1 MGKKSNVITNIVII
15 LFIIIG
21 FAGMALTISQYSS
34 IIDKDTAAKQ
44 YLQEDSIYKHS
55 LETDLCI
62 AINLGRNSKN
72 TEDTSQIDEY
82 LEKVD
87 SYLEQSKNVMAEYEK
102 IEKTKEEKNV
112 FSNVK
117 TAMGQYTSTI
127 QDEILPQIEAKHY
140 ESANSL
146 YFDKFVVSRN
156 KLDDYVSELLAL
168 TQSSIDKNYKSVVTK
183 TRLLQVFFT
192 LFGVILLVIVNLIE
206 KGREKMAKNLAEETA
221 KTQDALSSLNTAVFN
236 DTLTNTNNRFSFM
249 VDYGSGKTS
258 IEKDEIYYFMMLDI
272 KNFSEINISNGNDTG
287 DQLLKQTVSRIKA
300 ASPDIPLF
308 RTGSDEFVLVIKEK
322 SESGSFERA
331 KVIAD
336 RIYDSITKPYN
347 INNISLQVKY
357 SASMVKKNG
366 PLAIDASVLGE
377 MKQLMLEGERNPSG
391 KWSYSS
397 T

>member
-82 LEKVD
+82 LKKVD

-102 IEKTKEEKNV
+102 IEKTKEEENV

-127 QDEILPQIEAKHY
+127 QNEILPQIEAKHY

-221 KTQDALSSLNTAVFN
+221 KTQDALSYT
-236 DTLTNTNNRFSFM
+236 
-249 VDYGSGKTS
+249 
-258 IEKDEIYYFMMLDI
+258 
-272 KNFSEINISNGNDTG
+272 
-287 DQLLKQTVSRIKA
+287 LLK
-300 ASPDIPLF
+300 
-308 RTGSDEFVLVIKEK
+308 
-322 SESGSFERA
+322 
-331 KVIAD
+331 
-336 RIYDSITKPYN
+336 
-347 INNISLQVKY
+347 
-357 SASMVKKNG
+357 
-366 PLAIDASVLGE
+366 
-377 MKQLMLEGERNPSG
+377 
-391 KWSYSS
+391 
-397 T
+397 

>member
-82 LEKVD
+82 LKKVD

-102 IEKTKEEKNV
+102 IEKTKEEENV

-127 QDEILPQIEAKHY
+127 QNEILPQIEAKHY

-272 KNFSEINISNGNDTG
+272 KNFSDINISNGNDTG
-287 DQLLKQTVSRIKA
+287 DQVLKQTVSRIKA

-336 RIYDSITKPYN
+336 KIYDSLTKPYN

-357 SASMVKKNG
+357 SAAMVKKNG
-366 PLAIDASVLGE
+366 PLAVDSSVLGE

>member
-82 LEKVD
+82 LKKVD

-102 IEKTKEEKNV
+102 IEKTKEEENV
-112 FSNVK
+112 FNNVK

-127 QDEILPQIEAKHY
+127 QNEILPQIEAKHY

-272 KNFSEINISNGNDTG
+272 KNFSDINISNGNDTG
-287 DQLLKQTVSRIKA
+287 DQVLKQTVSRIKA

-336 RIYDSITKPYN
+336 KIYDSLTKPYN

-357 SASMVKKNG
+357 SAAMVKKNG
-366 PLAIDASVLGE
+366 PLAVDSSVLGE

>member
-15 LFIIIG
+15 LFIIVG
-21 FAGMALTISQYSS
+21 FAGMALIISQYSS
-34 IIDKDTAAKQ
+34 VIDKDTAAKQ

-87 SYLEQSKNVMAEYEK
+87 SYLQQSADVMAKYEK
-102 IEKTKEEKNV
+102 IEKSKEEENV
-112 FSNVK
+112 FLNVK
-117 TAMGQYTSTI
+117 TCMGQYTSTI
-127 QDEILPQIEAKHY
+127 QNEILPQIEAKHY
-140 ESANSL
+140 ESANSI
-146 YFDKFVVSRN
+146 YFEKFVVSRN
-156 KLDDYVSELLAL
+156 KLDDYVAELLAL
-168 TQSSIDKNYKSVVTK
+168 TQSTIDKNYKSVVTK

-192 LFGVILLVIVNLIE
+192 IFGVIILVIVNLVE

-221 KTQDALSSLNTAVFN
+221 KTQQALSSLNTAVFN

-249 VDYGSGKTS
+249 VEYGSGKTTIDKS
-258 IEKDEIYYFMMLDI
+258 EIYYFMMLDI
-272 KNFSEINISNGNDTG
+272 KDFSGINISNGNDTG
-287 DQLLKQTVSRIKA
+287 DQLLKQTVERIKA
-300 ASPDIPLF
+300 VSADIPLF
-308 RTGSDEFVLVIKEK
+308 RTGSDEFVIVIKEK

-336 RIYDSITKPYN
+336 RIYDSLSMPYI
-347 INNISLQVKY
+347 INNISLKVKY
-357 SASMVKKNG
+357 SAAMVKKSG
-366 PLAIDASVLGE
+366 PLAVDSEILGE

-391 KWSYSS
+391 KWSYGSL
-397 T
+397 

>member
-102 IEKTKEEKNV
+102 IEKTKEEENV

-127 QDEILPQIEAKHY
+127 QNEILPQIEAKHY

-272 KNFSEINISNGNDTG
+272 KNFSDINISNGNDTG
-287 DQLLKQTVSRIKA
+287 DQVLKQTVSRIKA

-336 RIYDSITKPYN
+336 KIYDSLTKPYN

-357 SASMVKKNG
+357 SAAMVKKNG
-366 PLAIDASVLGE
+366 PLAVDASVLGE

>member
-82 LEKVD
+82 LKKVD

-102 IEKTKEEKNV
+102 IEKTKEEENV

-127 QDEILPQIEAKHY
+127 QNEILPQIEAKHY

-272 KNFSEINISNGNDTG
+272 KNFSDINISNGNDTG
-287 DQLLKQTVSRIKA
+287 DQVLKQTVSRIKA

-322 SESGSFERA
+322 SESGSFDRA

-336 RIYDSITKPYN
+336 KIYDSLTKPYN

-357 SASMVKKNG
+357 SAAMVKKNG
-366 PLAIDASVLGE
+366 PLAVDSSVLGE

>member
-1 MGKKSNVITNIVII
+1 MGKKNNVITNIVII

-82 LEKVD
+82 LKKVD

-102 IEKTKEEKNV
+102 IEKTKEEENV
-112 FSNVK
+112 FNNVK

-127 QDEILPQIEAKHY
+127 QNEILPQIEAKHY

-272 KNFSEINISNGNDTG
+272 KNFSDINISNGNDTG
-287 DQLLKQTVSRIKA
+287 DQVLKQTVSRIKA

-336 RIYDSITKPYN
+336 KIYDSLTKPYN

-357 SASMVKKNG
+357 SAAMVKKNG
-366 PLAIDASVLGE
+366 PLAVDSSVLGE

>member
-102 IEKTKEEKNV
+102 IEKTKEEENV
-112 FSNVK
+112 FNNVK

-127 QDEILPQIEAKHY
+127 QNEILPQIEAKHY

-272 KNFSEINISNGNDTG
+272 KNFSDINISNGNDTG
-287 DQLLKQTVSRIKA
+287 DQVLKQTVSRIKA

-336 RIYDSITKPYN
+336 KIYDSLTKPYN

-357 SASMVKKNG
+357 SAAMVKKNG
-366 PLAIDASVLGE
+366 PLAVDSSVLGE